1 MTREPLVSDLLSD
14 NKYTYAKATHEWREY
29 IIALVA
35 DCRRDQLKL
44 VQSFSRGCAVWEI
57 SAGYADTITL
67 YVHYGTVRR
76 VDIKQTWDDYRA
88 PYTDIQ
94 TFEDCE
100 DLESTAHITIR
111 WEDMGEF
118 GLSLRVPDAWEYLQ
132 VIHEECRRCPVCL
145 EPKTAMCTCLLPLPK
160 IP

>member
-1 MTREPLVSDLLSD
+1 VTREPLVSDLLSD

-76 VDIKQTWDDYRA
+76 VDIKQTWDDKNVNSAAIWFDPRTARRIARA
-88 PYTDIQ
+88 LMDAAEQ
-94 TFEDCE
+94 V
-100 DLESTAHITIR
+100 DLTAAKN
-111 WEDMGEF
+111 GAV
-118 GLSLRVPDAWEYLQ
+118 GQ
-132 VIHEECRRCPVCL
+132 
-145 EPKTAMCTCLLPLPK
+145 
-160 IP
+160 